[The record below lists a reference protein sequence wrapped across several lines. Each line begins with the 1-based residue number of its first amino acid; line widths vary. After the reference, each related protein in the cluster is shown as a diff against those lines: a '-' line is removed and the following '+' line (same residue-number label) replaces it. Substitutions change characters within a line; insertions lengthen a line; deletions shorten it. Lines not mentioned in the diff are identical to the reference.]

1 MCVEHEHDPFI
12 KRVSRVNPNMTQ
24 THLTLTYDLFINELV
39 VSGSQIVSNF
49 ATPIL
54 TRGNENERFIDLTH
68 NN

>member
-1 MCVEHEHDPFI
+1 
-12 KRVSRVNPNMTQ
+12 MTQ

-54 TRGNENERFIDLTH
+54 TKENDKERFVDLTH
-68 NN
+68 NSFDS